1 MGGEVA
7 GEGGA
12 AEAETPVSL
21 AFTDSDAEQERLY
34 GRMSPPFSADAA
46 VEAEIPVAA
55 TLDAEGFQP
64 STAGGL
70 PLYAPSCCL
79 QEDVAHPVPSTED
92 VLEFSPDWGDSPDF
106 GGSPGLEDGDGAD
119 QSPPNRSG
127 APDSGGSPALVDDE
141 VPVPSMEVL
150 MRPLPGDVADS
161 LCADAECPA
170 PQSFPQVFGEDL
182 ADAGVWETRLLS
194 VQAYEKK
201 YVQKQKDLAVM
212 ACLRHAAEV
221 RRSHPVEHIVSTK
234 RGFDAVRQQR
244 RRSEK
249 LEMMNSSAAFQ
260 EARRHDLESL
270 RALGQE
276 LVGVAPAQDLL
287 KTLGSRLAQFSQDAL
302 RLVGEAKGGKEL
314 DGIGEVDHHPNYA
327 QLLAAEK
334 LIILPEPVAGRKP
347 SAAVEES
354 PLGPEEEAYDGTLA
368 WVDWWLRLGKFPT
381 PDSVDSK
388 GWLPLH
394 HAADATTYSQRAM
407 RVALPLVCETT
418 DVNLVTKSGRP
429 TGYTPLHMACF
440 GSDREFRR
448 IWLVAA
454 LLERRAEIEKRDASG
469 NTPLLKAAGT
479 GVTDVVKLLIEK
491 TADIHVRNNRGVGAL
506 EMAKGSSSHT
516 GAALEAAGCTMTKGQ
531 AARRQRRT
539 TPAAR
544 QTRYALSAADPGSVW
559 SKRFKR

>member
-1 MGGEVA
+1 MGGGGVA
-7 GEGGA
+7 GEGGH
-12 AEAETPVSL
+12 AEAERPVSL

-64 STAGGL
+64 ST
-70 PLYAPSCCL
+70 
-79 QEDVAHPVPSTED
+79 D

-106 GGSPGLEDGDGAD
+106 GGTPGLEDGDGAD

-150 MRPLPGDVADS
+150 MRPLPADVADS
-161 LCADAECPA
+161 LSADAECPA

-234 RGFDAVRQQR
+234 RGFDVARQQR

-302 RLVGEAKGGKEL
+302 RLVGEAQGGKEL

-354 PLGPEEEAYDGTLA
+354 PLRPEEEAGTCA
-368 WVDWWLRLGKFPT
+368 WVGWWLRLGKFPT

-394 HAADATTYSQRAM
+394 HAVDATTYSQRAM
-407 RVALPLVCETT
+407 RVALRLVCVTT
-418 DVNLVTKSGRP
+418 DVNLVTTSGRP

-448 IWLVAA
+448 TTLVAA
-454 LLERRAEIEKRDASG
+454 LLKRRADIEKRDASG

-491 TADIHVRNNRGVGAL
+491 QPTSTSGIIVASARWRWPKALPVTRGL
-506 EMAKGSSSHT
+506 
-516 GAALEAAGCTMTKGQ
+516 LW
-531 AARRQRRT
+531 RR
-539 TPAAR
+539 PVA
-544 QTRYALSAADPGSVW
+544 P
-559 SKRFKR
+559 